1 MEEFQCSWCNRR
13 FHWKD
18 GHFCFL
24 KGKPD
29 NEYSESDL
37 DELEKLAERLEAA
50 TRNRD
55 CTRYNFRHSIQK
67 TLAHDIQLNSSF
79 GIDSNFCS
87 KNIFRGEQV
96 TSSPVSPFS
105 TQCHGSNLDV
115 SRSVPHVSSQQSIFE
130 AAEESPKKSL
140 FEQDET
146 SRGEF
151 CRTDNKQSNPSEQLS
166 SQKDSEWRNLG
177 PVPQMKR
184 NNTSFGDDTNTC
196 IKKGNRLSEFI
207 RGRKESCLDSI
218 SASPTCIEWDGNNAE
233 AQKGKDY
240 CKIKSISGKVTKIGN
255 SSTSETATSSV
266 ALGSDA
272 DVVSVA
278 GPSGI
283 RTQTRRTGKEKCF
296 ACAVCGK
303 VFGKKSHLH
312 AHERTH
318 TGEKPFECHTCDRR
332 FNQQCDLTKHLRTHS
347 GEKPFACHICGK
359 GFTLK
364 CNLKIHIRSHSGEKP
379 FACHRCDKKFR
390 QKHHLHDHL
399 RTHTGEKP
407 FACHICGKGF
417 TLKCNLKNHIRT
429 HSGEKPFVC
438 HICRKRFAQ
447 KPHLDRHLRTH
458 T

>member
-13 FHWKD
+13 FQWKD

-37 DELEKLAERLEAA
+37 DELEKHAVRLEVA
-50 TRNRD
+50 TRNQD
-55 CTRYNFRHSIQK
+55 CTSDDFRHSNPK
-67 TLAHDIQLNSSF
+67 TQAHDIQLNSSS
-79 GIDSNFCS
+79 GNDRNFCS

-115 SRSVPHVSSQQSIFE
+115 SRSVSHVTAQQSIFE
-130 AAEESPKKSL
+130 AAEESPKQSL

-146 SRGEF
+146 SRGDF
-151 CRTDNKQSNPSEQLS
+151 CRTDNKQSNPSEQLY
-166 SQKDSEWRNLG
+166 SQKDSGWRNLG

-184 NNTSFGDDTNTC
+184 NNMSFGDDTNTC

-207 RGRKESCLDSI
+207 RGRKESYIDSI

-240 CKIKSISGKVTKIGN
+240 SKIKSISAKVTKIGN
-255 SSTSETATSSV
+255 SSNSEIPTNSV

-283 RTQTRRTGKEKCF
+283 RTQSRRTGKEKCF
-296 ACAVCGK
+296 ACDVCGK

-312 AHERTH
+312 AHQRTH
-318 TGEKPFECHTCDRR
+318 TGEKPFACHTCDRR
-332 FNQQCDLTKHLRTHS
+332 FTRQIDLTRHLRT
-347 GEKPFACHICGK
+347 
-359 GFTLK
+359 
-364 CNLKIHIRSHSGEKP
+364 HSGEKP

-390 QKHHLHDHL
+390 QKQHLNDHL

-417 TLKCNLKNHIRT
+417 TLKCNLKIHIRT

-447 KPHLDRHLRTH
+447 KPHLDYHLRTH
-458 T
+458 TGEKL

>member
-13 FHWKD
+13 FHRKD

-37 DELEKLAERLEAA
+37 DESEKLAVRLEAA
-50 TRNRD
+50 TRNQG
-55 CTRYNFRHSIQK
+55 CTSDNFRHSNPK
-67 TLAHDIQLNSSF
+67 TQAHDIQLNSSS
-79 GIDSNFCS
+79 GKDRNFCS
-87 KNIFRGEQV
+87 KNIFRREQV

-115 SRSVPHVSSQQSIFE
+115 SRSVSHVTARQSIF
-130 AAEESPKKSL
+130 EESPKKFL

-146 SRGEF
+146 SRGDF

-166 SQKDSEWRNLG
+166 SQDSGWRNLG

-207 RGRKESCLDSI
+207 RGRKESYLDSI

-233 AQKGKDY
+233 EQKGKDY
-240 CKIKSISGKVTKIGN
+240 SKIKSISAKVTKIGN
-255 SSTSETATSSV
+255 SSTSEIPTNSV
-266 ALGSDA
+266 ALGFDA

-283 RTQTRRTGKEKCF
+283 CTHSRTTGKEKCF
-296 ACAVCGK
+296 ACDVCGK

-318 TGEKPFECHTCDRR
+318 TGEKPF
-332 FNQQCDLTKHLRTHS
+332 
-347 GEKPFACHICGK
+347 
-359 GFTLK
+359 
-364 CNLKIHIRSHSGEKP
+364 
-379 FACHRCDKKFR
+379 ACHRCEMKFR
-390 QKHHLHDHL
+390 QKQHLNDHL
-399 RTHTGEKP
+399 RTHTAEKP

-447 KPHLDRHLRTH
+447 KPHLDDHLRTH
-458 T
+458 TREKPYKCQLCGMDFANQSDRNEHCKEKHGGK